1 MKKSV
6 VNKKIDPPKISIV
19 MAYYNRKEQ
28 LIQTLKSILASSY
41 KNIEIIIVDDNS
53 RLDQRVS
60 SFIDDISGHLDIR
73 VITISEEQKTWTNPC
88 MAFNIGLR
96 KASGDIIMLQS
107 PEVLHVGDCIQHAVE
122 NLRLGDWLSY
132 NCYGSPS
139 FDYNKR
145 LHQKTDSELFEIV
158 DSSASRVGGC
168 SVERDDVGGWLN
180 HYDNHFVAYHY
191 CAAIYKKD
199 LFDVMNGGFDED
211 FKNSI
216 GTDDDEFMKRLTYNK
231 FNFKINEFK
240 KSEPFVIHQFH
251 EKPSQI
257 RNVDHRTT
265 RHVFDNA
272 CRKMGFAPQNDIALA
287 PKNEIPMSRRVLIK
301 ENK

>member
-1 MKKSV
+1 M
-6 VNKKIDPPKISIV
+6 
-19 MAYYNRKEQ
+19 
-28 LIQTLKSILASSY
+28 IQSA
-41 KNIEIIIVDDNS
+41 EI
-53 RLDQRVS
+53 
-60 SFIDDISGHLDIR
+60 
-73 VITISEEQKTWTNPC
+73 
-88 MAFNIGLR
+88 
-96 KASGDIIMLQS
+96 
-107 PEVLHVGDCIQHAVE
+107 LHVGDCIQHTVE

-139 FDYNKR
+139 FDYNKS
-145 LHQKTDSELFEIV
+145 LHGKTSSDLFDLV
-158 DSSASRVGGC
+158 VSSSGRVGGN
-168 SVERDDVGGWLN
+168 STVRDDVGGWLN

-199 LFDVMNGGFDED
+199 LLDVMNGGFNED

-216 GTDDDEFMKRLTYNK
+216 GADDDEFVKRLIYNK

-257 RNVDHRTT
+257 RNVDYRTT
-265 RHVFDNA
+265 RHIFDNA
-272 CRKMGFAPQNDIALA
+272 CREMNFVPQNNIELA